1 MIDNTQAIHHM
12 IKKRWLKVQW
22 NQNLFQFYLKLR
34 TAEDKKKLALLSAQ
48 RICNTEPCKEERSRI
63 VMMLC
68 CYCYVML
75 YQCYWPAMLLAC
87 GRRWHQVEWIFVRR
101 QSVLQAIQERYYVVW
116 KHFCLSVAVPPFLFL
131 VVPPPSINPPSLVLS
146 GHARHC
152 RVALEPANT
161 K

>member
-1 MIDNTQAIHHM
+1 M

-116 KHFCLSVAVPPFLFL
+116 KHFCLSVSSST
-131 VVPPPSINPPSLVLS
+131 PPSPPLILPLHWFCLVM
-146 GHARHC
+146 
-152 RVALEPANT
+152 PAIVGLPWNLQT
-161 K
+161 QNRTF